1 MTLLKMTLW
10 PFIDIPRS
18 LHFVSRILLKVLSEV
33 SAGGLFGCLRVKLLF
48 SGVLIFLSRLQLVS
62 GYCVPIRRSLK
73 LLSNVPGAELEIGH
87 CSKIVIIKIYHMT
100 KAFIVL

>member
-1 MTLLKMTLW
+1 M
-10 PFIDIPRS
+10 
-18 LHFVSRILLKVLSEV
+18 
-33 SAGGLFGCLRVKLLF
+33 
-48 SGVLIFLSRLQLVS
+48 S

-73 LLSNVPGAELEIGH
+73 LLSNVPGAELEIGD